1 MKKEQKADE
10 LRLALVSWRESLKR
24 YDLAEPDEAGY
35 AALETEAAL
44 RRTISP
50 ATSSEI
56 ELTTSVGAFCNAP
69 E

>member
-44 RRTISP
+44 RRYTC
-50 ATSSEI
+50 
-56 ELTTSVGAFCNAP
+56 LLNRRRRLFKKCGL
-69 E
+69 